1 MSARLGLIGVGRWGK
16 RYVHTINQISE
27 VRLTHLCTRDPANA
41 GLVSNP
47 VEVSDDW
54 RALLRSRELDGIII
68 ATPPDTHAE
77 ILHACLDAGLP
88 AMVEKPLCLSFAD
101 ALKIKQHVEAC
112 AVPVLVD
119 HTHLFQPAWQ
129 EIRRHFH
136 PPSQEATAP
145 GRGEIRF
152 IHSEGMAYGP
162 FRKKGISVLWDWAPH
177 DLAMCLDLMQGLPQQ
192 IICLGTASGSQSSL
206 DAEMLVLKLNFSST
220 EAWIH
225 IGHLSMQK
233 RRRFSVFVENETM
246 VFDDLAESKLTEYPA
261 VWGRQIEETQDI
273 LKRGRVIDVS
283 RDLPL
288 NLAVVEF
295 AQGIQG
301 QLSERFGVDLAVKV
315 IQILEA
321 AQKSLEDGSRPA
333 KI

>member
-1 MSARLGLIGVGRWGK
+1 MSVRLGLIGVGRWGK

-41 GLVSNP
+41 RLVSNP

-54 RALLRSRELDGIII
+54 KALLRSRELDGIII
-68 ATPPDTHAE
+68 ATPPHTHAE

-136 PPSQEATAP
+136 DP
-145 GRGEIRF
+145 GEIRF

-177 DLAMCLDLMQGLPQQ
+177 DLAMCLDLMQSLPQQ
-192 IICLGTASGSQSSL
+192 IVCLGIASGSRSSL

-233 RRRFSVFVENETM
+233 RRRFSVFGENEAM
-246 VFDDLAESKLTEYPA
+246 VFDDLAENKLNEYPA
-261 VWGRQIEETQDI
+261 VWGRQIEEAQDI
-273 LKRGRVIDVS
+273 FKRGRVIDVS

-288 NLAVVEF
+288 NRAVVEF
-295 AQGIQG
+295 AQGIRG
-301 QLSERFGVDLAVKV
+301 QLSERFGVDLAVNV
-315 IQILEA
+315 IQILDA
-321 AQKSLEDGSRPA
+321 AQKSLEVRACPV